1 MAIDRLSKR
10 LKVAERL
17 DELRRGLEDVSATAP
32 PSVADDIDSKLQ
44 MAAYQLYPFALT
56 EEEVHAAN
64 RFLDAAETPLAMLG
78 DADALAQLVAANFRD
93 LKVRQKLLPYAYYND
108 LKTAL
113 PGLFEMLNQPFDD
126 SRNITRTMMFAI
138 DYGIA
143 ALQTAFDFAI
153 LRANAPAT
161 ATEAASDSGPDQSA
175 RDRLLAH
182 QKELINL
189 LGTLSWGALREMRA
203 LVHEMRENIYERDV
217 LEEIG
222 TIGQAEIVFNPRTVR
237 PYLPLLFSIRF
248 KDPRF
253 NDAAAIRR
261 LNLQLGFS

>member
-1 MAIDRLSKR
+1 
-10 LKVAERL
+10 
-17 DELRRGLEDVSATAP
+17 
-32 PSVADDIDSKLQ
+32 
-44 MAAYQLYPFALT
+44 
-56 EEEVHAAN
+56 
-64 RFLDAAETPLAMLG
+64 MLG

-126 SRNITRTMMFAI
+126 FRNITRTMMFAI

-161 ATEAASDSGPDQSA
+161 AIEATSDSGPDQSA

-189 LGTLSWGALREMRA
+189 LGTLSWAALREMRA
-203 LVHEMRENIYERDV
+203 LVQEMRENIYERDV

-261 LNLQLGFS
+261 LTFNWDFPNELLEQNWKICHFFQGNEPKRDEGRDITVSVRVESQKHAEPAVSIRREIDY